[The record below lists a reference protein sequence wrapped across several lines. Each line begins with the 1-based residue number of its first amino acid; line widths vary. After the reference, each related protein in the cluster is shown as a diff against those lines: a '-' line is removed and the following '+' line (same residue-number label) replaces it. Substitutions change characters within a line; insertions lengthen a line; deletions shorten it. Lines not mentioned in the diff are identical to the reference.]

1 MEELKVIQND
11 VIKQAE
17 AEVQEEVT
25 KKAKEKLKVKLREK
39 IQAEHVLANINREI
53 DEIKLSIGHDLGQ
66 A

>member
-1 MEELKVIQND
+1 MAKGLQVLTDN

-17 AEVQEEVT
+17 AEVQEEIT

-39 IQAEHVLANINREI
+39 INAEHILKNIKREI

-66 A
+66 